1 MLNNVMPKRATFFQ
15 LLGSHTDRLVAG
27 ANATLRL
34 ITSLGNPSEQRGSM
48 IDEVNL
54 NETSA
59 DAIKADFIRL
69 LYESFTTPISREQLH
84 TLILDLDRVLDALQ
98 TVANAIQ
105 MYNIGR
111 STPESRAMASLA
123 ADACLLLNRAVLALA
138 DRGRAAEIERYCREV
153 EALEAQSSV
162 AMREGVTR
170 LFAQEGDEQAAWQA
184 MKLRR
189 FYFAQEAVVDG
200 CKRAARTI
208 EEILFENA

>member
-1 MLNNVMPKRATFFQ
+1 MLNNVMPKRGTFFH
-15 LLGSHTDRLVAG
+15 LLGSHTDRLMAG

-48 IDEVNL
+48 IEEVNTS
-54 NETSA
+54 ETSA

-98 TVANAIQ
+98 TVANSIL
-105 MYNIGR
+105 MYNIAR
-111 STPESRAMASLA
+111 STPESRTMASLA

-138 DRGRAAEIERYCREV
+138 DRNRGPEIEGYCRQV
-153 EALEAQSSV
+153 EELESQASA

-170 LFAQEGDEQAAWQA
+170 LFETEGDEQAAWQA

-189 FYFAQEAVVDG
+189 FYFSQEAVLDG

-208 EEILFENA
+208 EEILIENA

>member
-1 MLNNVMPKRATFFQ
+1 MSVDVAPNRALFFRMLAA
-15 LLGSHTDRLVAG
+15 HTDRVVAG

-34 ITSLGNPSEQRGSM
+34 ITGLGDGDVRPDAL
-48 IDEVNL
+48 IDEVNR
-54 NETSA
+54 NEASG
-59 DAIKADFIRL
+59 DALRDEFIRML
-69 LYESFTTPISREQLH
+69 LESFTTPISREQLH

-98 TVANAIQ
+98 TVANAIH

-123 ADACLLLNRAVLALA
+123 ADACLTLNRAVLALG
-138 DRGRAAEIERYCREV
+138 DRRRSAEIERYCREV

-189 FYFAQEAVVDG
+189 FYFAQEAVLDG

-208 EEILFENA
+208 EEILIENA